1 MNMRLMGAT
10 VTDMIVL
17 VVSAVE
23 GVKPQTIEV
32 INLAQKFNIPLIIAV
47 NKIDVKGADPQL
59 VENELIEHGLDLDI
73 DGRVG

>member
-1 MNMRLMGAT
+1 MGAT

-32 INLAQKFNIPLIIAV
+32 IELAQKFKIPLIIAI
-47 NKIDVKGADPQL
+47 NKIDVKGADP
-59 VENELIEHGLDLDI
+59 
-73 DGRVG
+73 

>member
-1 MNMRLMGAT
+1 MKYKGEKITFIDTPGHQAFVNMRLMGAT

-32 INLAQKFNIPLIIAV
+32 IELAQKFKVPLIIAI
-47 NKIDVKGADPQL
+47 NKIDVKGADP
-59 VENELIEHGLDLDI
+59 
-73 DGRVG
+73 

>member
-17 VVSAVE
+17 VVSAIE

-32 INLAQKFNIPLIIAV
+32 INLAKKFNIPLIIAI

-59 VENELIEHGLDLDI
+59 IEN
-73 DGRVG
+73 